1 VLTTVSSDE
10 KGALAKA
17 AGAHHVIDY
26 TREDVAARVHELA
39 PAGVDVIVEVN
50 PVANLRLDLDIVAVG
65 GTIALYAAAGTDE
78 PSIPVRV
85 AMGKNV
91 RLQFLMTYTTTEDQK
106 RAAVRAVSAAAEAG
120 ALGVGEEHGLPVTRF
135 PLEQTAQAHRAVE
148 DGVTGKVLI
157 DIATV

>member
-1 VLTTVSSDE
+1 
-10 KGALAKA
+10 
-17 AGAHHVIDY
+17 
-26 TREDVAARVHELA
+26 
-39 PAGVDVIVEVN
+39 
-50 PVANLRLDLDIVAVG
+50 
-65 GTIALYAAAGTDE
+65 
-78 PSIPVRV
+78 
-85 AMGKNV
+85 MGKNV